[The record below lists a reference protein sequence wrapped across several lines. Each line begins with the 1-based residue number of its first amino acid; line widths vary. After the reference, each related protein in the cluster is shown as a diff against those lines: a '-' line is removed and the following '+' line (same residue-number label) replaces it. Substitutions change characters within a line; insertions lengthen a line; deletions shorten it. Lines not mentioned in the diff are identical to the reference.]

1 MRKQKNTNI
10 ETGEMMNASELTE
23 DQIDYICRR
32 CLSPMLADAQDT
44 KRKARKDDVNIIYAN
59 AQIEKIEQIFRTVG
73 YWKEKGK

>member
-1 MRKQKNTNI
+1 
-10 ETGEMMNASELTE
+10 MNASELTE

-44 KRKARKDDVNIIYAN
+44 KRKARKNDGFDVNIVYAN
-59 AQIEKIEQIFRTVG
+59 AQIEKIEQIFRAVG

>member
-1 MRKQKNTNI
+1 
-10 ETGEMMNASELTE
+10 MMNASELTE

-73 YWKEKGK
+73 YWKEEGRQ